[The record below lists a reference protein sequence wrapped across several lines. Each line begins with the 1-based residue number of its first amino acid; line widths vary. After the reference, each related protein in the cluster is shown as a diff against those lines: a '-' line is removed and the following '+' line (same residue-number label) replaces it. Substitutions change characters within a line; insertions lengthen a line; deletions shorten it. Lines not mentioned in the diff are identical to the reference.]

1 MILEANLLL
10 YAGNSAD
17 PRHERTARSVEQ
29 WLAAP
34 AAWVPVPTPRQ
45 GEVLVRGLR
54 ITGAL
59 ITDAHLAAL
68 ALEHGV
74 AVWTTDADFA
84 RFEGL
89 TWHDLL
95 R

>member
-1 MILEANLLL
+1 MVGG
-10 YAGNSAD
+10 AGRLGARPD
-17 PRHERTARSVEQ
+17 TAARH
-29 WLAAP
+29 
-34 AAWVPVPTPRQ
+34 
-45 GEVLVRGLR
+45 GEVLLALVRRLR

-59 ITDAHLAAL
+59 ITDAHRAAL
-68 ALEHGV
+68 ALDHGV